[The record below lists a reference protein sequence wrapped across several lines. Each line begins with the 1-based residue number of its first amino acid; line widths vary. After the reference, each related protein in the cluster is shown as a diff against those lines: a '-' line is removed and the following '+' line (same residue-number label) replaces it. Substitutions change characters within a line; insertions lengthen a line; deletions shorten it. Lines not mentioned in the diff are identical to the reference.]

1 MKIIYNVKLVLALI
15 MFASTF
21 LSCKKSSS
29 EMRNKV
35 SVLEKKNKND
45 EKTILQTCSLKKL
58 DTKISLLED
67 SDKGLYLFI
76 EEKERSLEKTLNLE
90 NFNEVSSV
98 KLQCNSDETFQVIF
112 SEKLGNSYQNTI
124 HHFRKSA
131 HSIFNLNTIYIQIS
145 NRDKVTLLYTEIKPV
160 KISNYNASIPME
172 SEYKKIYTFSGF
184 QENKTPSIDDFF
196 QKIEVHKG
204 EKNTLKNISNEFVLD
219 FLLENIAI
227 DKNNLSKYNNIAYYL
242 EQSGLYTE
250 AIYLL
255 ERIIKQYPNRT
266 VAYINLGD
274 SYWGVGSFEK
284 AKKTYQIYVKQ
295 MQKKGKEVIIP
306 KRVLERIVK

>member
-1 MKIIYNVKLVLALI
+1 
-15 MFASTF
+15 
-21 LSCKKSSS
+21 
-29 EMRNKV
+29 
-35 SVLEKKNKND
+35 
-45 EKTILQTCSLKKL
+45 
-58 DTKISLLED
+58 
-67 SDKGLYLFI
+67 
-76 EEKERSLEKTLNLE
+76 
-90 NFNEVSSV
+90 
-98 KLQCNSDETFQVIF
+98 
-112 SEKLGNSYQNTI
+112 
-124 HHFRKSA
+124 
-131 HSIFNLNTIYIQIS
+131 
-145 NRDKVTLLYTEIKPV
+145 
-160 KISNYNASIPME
+160 ME

-284 AKKTYQIYVKQ
+284 AKKTYQTYVKQ

>member
-1 MKIIYNVKLVLALI
+1 MKIIYNVKLVLTLI

-76 EEKERSLEKTLNLE
+76 KEKERSLEKTLNLE
-90 NFNEVSSV
+90 NFNEVSLV

-112 SEKLGNSYQNTI
+112 SERLGNSYQNTI

-242 EQSGLYTE
+242 EQSGLYTDVSF
-250 AIYLL
+250 
-255 ERIIKQYPNRT
+255 PTNRT
-266 VAYINLGD
+266 V
-274 SYWGVGSFEK
+274 
-284 AKKTYQIYVKQ
+284 
-295 MQKKGKEVIIP
+295 
-306 KRVLERIVK
+306 